1 MEFKSLNNGIK
12 IPMVGLGTHTI
23 PNNQMTKVIA
33 TAYEVGYRKIDT
45 AWLYGNEEFI
55 GQALKENGI
64 PREEMFIT
72 SKLHINN
79 LYFRGYHSRFPN
91 LRIRSVRKAFEGSC
105 KRLGTDYLDLYLIHW
120 PFRGYEKMW
129 DELVKLLEEG
139 RIRAIG
145 VSSFLPKHLEA
156 LKQHCGIIPAVNQFE
171 LNPINS
177 QVEDTEYNQKKG
189 IHVEAYASFGTSR
202 ANETASSNI
211 LSNETILGI
220 AANHKKTPS
229 QIVLRWTVQRGV
241 SVIPRSKS
249 REHLAENLNIFD
261 FKLSE
266 EEMAAI
272 YAMNQNK
279 YSRGNPHLQ

>member
-1 MEFKSLNNGIK
+1 MEFKTLNNGTK
-12 IPMVGLGTHTI
+12 IPMVGLGTHAI

-79 LYFRGYHSRFPN
+79 LYLRGRQSRFLN
-91 LRIRSVRKAFEGSC
+91 LRIRSVRKAFEDSC

-120 PFRGYEKMW
+120 PFCGYEKMW
-129 DELVKLLEEG
+129 DELVKLQEKG
-139 RIRAIG
+139 RIKAIG

-156 LKQHCGIIPAVNQFE
+156 LQQHSGIVPAVNQFE

-177 QVEDTEYNQKKG
+177 QVDDTAYNQKKG

-202 ANETASSNI
+202 ANETASSDI
-211 LSNETILGI
+211 LGNETILGL

-249 REHLAENLNIFD
+249 REHLAENLDIFD

>member
-1 MEFKSLNNGIK
+1 MEYVALNKGVK
-12 IPMVGLGTHTI
+12 MPMVGLGSHMI
-23 PNNQMTKVIA
+23 PNDQMSKVIS

-55 GQALKENGI
+55 GKALKESSI

-79 LYFRGYHSRFPN
+79 LYFRGYHTRSPN
-91 LRIRSVRKAFEGSC
+91 LRIRSVRKAFEDSC
-105 KRLGTDYLDLYLIHW
+105 KRLGTDYIDLYLIHW

-129 DELVKLLEEG
+129 DELVKLQEEG

-145 VSSFLPKHLEA
+145 VSSFLPKHLDA
-156 LKQHCGIIPAVNQFE
+156 LQRHNDVIPAVNQFE

-177 QVEDTEYNQKKG
+177 QVEDTLYNQAKG

-202 ANETASSNI
+202 ANETASSDI
-211 LSNETILGI
+211 LGNETILGI
-220 AANHKKTPS
+220 AENHKKTPS

-249 REHLAENLNIFD
+249 REHLAENLDIFD

-266 EEMAAI
+266 EEMSAI

>member
-1 MEFKSLNNGIK
+1 MEYVTLNNGLK
-12 IPMVGLGTHTI
+12 MPMVGLGSHMI
-23 PNNQMTKVIA
+23 PNDQMSKVIA

-45 AWLYGNEEFI
+45 AWLYGNEEAI
-55 GQALKENGI
+55 GNALRADGI

-91 LRIRSVRKAFEGSC
+91 IRIRSVRKAFEDSC

-120 PFRGYEKMW
+120 PFCGFEKMW
-129 DELVKLLEEG
+129 DEMVKLQEQG
-139 RIRAIG
+139 RIKAIG
-145 VSSFLPKHLEA
+145 VSSFLPKHLES
-156 LKQHCGIIPAVNQFE
+156 LQQHSGIIPAVNQFE

-177 QVEDTEYNQKKG
+177 QVEDTVYNQNKG

-202 ANETASSNI
+202 ANETASAD
-211 LSNETILGI
+211 ILGNATIFDI
-220 AANHKKTPS
+220 ATNHKKTPS

-249 REHLAENLNIFD
+249 REHLAENLDIFD
-261 FKLSE
+261 FELTD
-266 EEMAAI
+266 EEMSAI

>member
-1 MEFKSLNNGIK
+1 MEFKTLNNGTN
-12 IPMVGLGTHTI
+12 IPMVGLGTHMI

-55 GQALKENGI
+55 GKALKENDI
-64 PREEMFIT
+64 PREELFIT

-91 LRIRSVRKAFEGSC
+91 FRIRSVRRAFEGSC

-129 DELVKLLEEG
+129 DELVKLHEEG

-145 VSSFLPKHLEA
+145 VSSFLPKHLES
-156 LKQHCGIIPAVNQFE
+156 LQQHSGIIPAVNQFE

-177 QVEDTEYNQKKG
+177 QVEDTEYNQNKG

-202 ANETASSNI
+202 ANETASNA
-211 LSNETILGI
+211 ILGNEIILEI
-220 AANHKKTPS
+220 AANHQKTPS

-241 SVIPRSKS
+241 SVIPRSRS
-249 REHLAENLNIFD
+249 REHLAENLDIFD
-261 FKLSE
+261 FELSE
-266 EEMAAI
+266 EEMSAVYAI
-272 YAMNQNK
+272 NQNK